1 VTRVRTREW
10 STSDYYAVL
19 GLDGTATSTQVDIRY
34 RELAKLLHPD
44 RNTDPDDLER
54 FKQVGAAYTVLR
66 DPATRSAYDEF
77 RARVAEGRVYTAPT
91 VSPQA
96 WVGASN
102 HGARAR
108 PPRSRPPMP
117 DWLRAT
123 ISAGLIV
130 LGLAVALWA
139 IAGDL
144 PSPQDADTPVAVQVT
159 LFIMAAKLWAG
170 AVVVARYPQLRAR
183 WHR

>member
-1 VTRVRTREW
+1 MTRVRTREW
-10 STSDYYAVL
+10 SATDYYAVL
-19 GLDGTATSTQVDIRY
+19 GLDGTATPTQIDSRY
-34 RELAKLLHPD
+34 RELAKALHPD

-66 DPATRSAYDEF
+66 DPATRSAYDDF
-77 RARVAEGRVYTAPT
+77 RGRVAEGRVYTAPT
-91 VSPQA
+91 ERTQA
-96 WVGASN
+96 WGGPGNPV
-102 HGARAR
+102 ARVR
-108 PPRSRPPMP
+108 PPRRRAPMP
-117 DWLRAT
+117 DWLRTTVA
-123 ISAGLIV
+123 AGLVV

-139 IAGDL
+139 VSGDL

-170 AVVVARYPQLRAR
+170 ALVVARYPQLRAR